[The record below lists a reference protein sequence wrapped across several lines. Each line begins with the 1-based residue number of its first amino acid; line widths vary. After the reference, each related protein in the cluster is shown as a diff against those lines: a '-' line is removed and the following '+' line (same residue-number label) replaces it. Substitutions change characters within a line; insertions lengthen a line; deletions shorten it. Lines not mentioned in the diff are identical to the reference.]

1 MTANL
6 EQFTCELDG
15 LLGLRPAPV
24 TATDPAL
31 QTATVLLAPH
41 IEAESTP
48 PADLR
53 ARWISRTQLPLST
66 EKKSIMQT
74 LRAKPALL
82 FLVILLALTLLTGV
96 AYAIGKS
103 LGYIPGFGFTSDAR
117 AVMMLKETM
126 SAESGGVTVSVEK
139 AVSDGSRFWV
149 EISVSG
155 LPPAGHDFP
164 QAFILIPSE
173 ASGEKIQSQMG
184 GSTDTEAGE
193 ARLTFT
199 FPALTG
205 NPLRVT
211 LLIENLGGQNFS
223 LPLEL
228 RPIQPGELI
237 PAPPTEA
244 APLQSETHGGLTLVL
259 ENVAPDKDKTVFQV
273 SLHFAQEG
281 MSLNSDWNAILTDTD
296 GRVYPLTDITPETLD
311 IGETR
316 IYQTMAF
323 SGSERL
329 TLSLVVFPDS
339 ENLPIMVSFM
349 LDEAGFT
356 FDPGASPRV
365 GQAWAL
371 DETVQVGAYTLH
383 VVGARLVAPNELL
396 FEFSPADSVTGVM
409 LYSTQA
415 GGSSGGI
422 PTAEGNFTAGMTFG
436 KIPDQPFMV
445 YVSSVYYTA
454 RGKWEIHWQPSA
466 SPMQASGFPT
476 STPLPTPARYA
487 IPTFASTDPLTLE
500 VQALAQKFDAPLQQG
515 PGWVHV
521 IWENVIE
528 NRQPSQV
535 FYPPP
540 YYQDEQ
546 WYEIDAQGW
555 VIRSLTTQRGANGE
569 IFQQSARVGYFVVNF
584 TFGDTF
590 TDIQLYRL
598 SLDMLTHS
606 LARVAQN
613 NAAVTREEVSCEDGS
628 PCLLVTMLDT
638 FGQPIQNPGET
649 QAFRG
654 LGHRVW
660 ISMQSGQQV
669 KFESFWVVGEGQ
681 ERVDFTQRALLVEKV
696 PSAPQWVLDLL
707 AKVVAP

>member
-1 MTANL
+1 MTREERLQQALAGIASQQIPATTNL
-6 EQFTCELDG
+6 WPRL
-15 LLGLRPAPV
+15 
-24 TATDPAL
+24 ATR
-31 QTATVLLAPH
+31 
-41 IEAESTP
+41 IEE
-48 PADLR
+48 R
-53 ARWISRTQLPLST
+53 
-66 EKKSIMQT
+66 KSLMQT

-82 FLVILLALTLLTGV
+82 LLVILLALTLLTGV
-96 AYAIGKS
+96 AYAIGRLS
-103 LGYIPGFGFTSDAR
+103 GFIPGFGFTSDAE
-117 AVMMLKETM
+117 AVTILKETV

-139 AVSDGSRFWV
+139 AVHDGSRFWV
-149 EISVSG
+149 EVSACG
-155 LPPAGHDFP
+155 LPEGQDFSR
-164 QAFILIPSE
+164 AFVLLP
-173 ASGEKIQSQMG
+173 SGEKIQSQMG

-193 ARLTFT
+193 ARLTYA

-205 NPLRVT
+205 NPQRVT

-259 ENVAPDKDKTVFQV
+259 ENVAPDTDKTVFQV
-273 SLHFAQEG
+273 SLRFDQEG
-281 MSLNSDWNAILTDTD
+281 MSLNSDWNVILTDAN
-296 GRVYPLTDITPETLD
+296 GRVYPLTDITPETMD
-311 IGETR
+311 IGQTR

-323 SGSERL
+323 SGSEQL
-329 TLSLVVFPDS
+329 TLSLVVFPDA
-339 ENLPIMVSFM
+339 ENLPMMVSLM

-356 FDPGASPRV
+356 FDPGASPQV

-396 FEFSPADSVTGVM
+396 FEFAPADSVTGVM

-436 KIPDQPFMV
+436 KIPDRPFMV

-466 SPMQASGFPT
+466 SPAQASGLPT

-487 IPTFASTDPLTLE
+487 TPTFASADPLTLE

-521 IWENVIE
+521 ITESIMSP
-528 NRQPSQV
+528 RSGQT
-535 FYPPP
+535 FPPP
-540 YYQDEQ
+540 YITSEQ
-546 WYEIDAQGW
+546 WYEIDADGYVTSIVWIDWDSNRQ
-555 VIRSLTTQRGANGE
+555 I
-569 IFQQSARVGYFVVNF
+569 IQQSVSVGNYSINF
-584 TFGDTF
+584 TTGDSGF
-590 TDIQLYRL
+590 NENQRYRF
-598 SLDMLTHS
+598 SLDMLTQD
-606 LARVAQN
+606 LAQAAQYK
-613 NAAVTREEVSCEDGS
+613 ALVTREEVTCEDGS

-654 LGHRVW
+654 SGRRVW
-660 ISMQSGQQV
+660 ISLQSGQQV
-669 KFESFWVVGEGQ
+669 KFESFWIVGEGQ
-681 ERVDFTQRALLVEKV
+681 QRVDFTQRALLVEKV
-696 PSAPQWVLDLL
+696 LSAPQWVLDLL
-707 AKVVAP
+707 AKVIVP